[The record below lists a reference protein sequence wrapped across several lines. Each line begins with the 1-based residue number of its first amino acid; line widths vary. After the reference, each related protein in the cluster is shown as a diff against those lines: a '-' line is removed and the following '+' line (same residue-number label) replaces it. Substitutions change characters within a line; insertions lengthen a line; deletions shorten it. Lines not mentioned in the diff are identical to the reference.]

1 MGERALRGVLD
12 TSVVIDLGRTD
23 PSDLPVDTAITAI
36 TMAELAAGPLATEDP
51 AERARR
57 QDRLLRTEAL
67 FDPLPFD
74 ADAAR
79 AFGSVFSAV
88 RASGRLTRGRA
99 MDLLI
104 ASIAVAHGLPLYT
117 RNPFDFHGLGDLIEI
132 VPVP

>member
-1 MGERALRGVLD
+1 MSERALRGVLD
-12 TSVVIDLGRTD
+12 TSVVVDLGRAD
-23 PSDLPVDTAITAI
+23 PSELPVETAITAI
-36 TMAELAAGPLATEDP
+36 TMAELTAGPLATDDA

-79 AFGSVFSAV
+79 AFGSVSSAV
-88 RASGRLTRGRA
+88 RASGRQPRGRA
-99 MDLLI
+99 MDLFI
-104 ASIAVAHGLPLYT
+104 ASIAFAHGLPLYT
-117 RNPFDFHGLGDLIEI
+117 RNPVDFQGLGDLIEI